1 MFPDNLIYIYICIY
15 YGHVPQFPTKKNKKI
30 IPRNI
35 RNTNYFVF
43 LARSSQLKSDAYVGP
58 DWYTHEKKT
67 IHLGQQCFGTGNMYF
82 SAVIVGSA
90 TGGCDGRDLFSRVGA
105 DSGTVSGCITGSGS
119 FRLQCNDC
127 VVGDH
132 LLQYL
137 PVCFDCGGI
146 IQRKQ
151 HRTM

>member
-1 MFPDNLIYIYICIY
+1 
-15 YGHVPQFPTKKNKKI
+15 
-30 IPRNI
+30 
-35 RNTNYFVF
+35 
-43 LARSSQLKSDAYVGP
+43 
-58 DWYTHEKKT
+58 
-67 IHLGQQCFGTGNMYF
+67 MYF

-90 TGGCDGRDLFSRVGA
+90 TGGGCDGRDLFSRVGA

-137 PVCFDCGGI
+137 PVCCDCGGYNNPTKATSYNVATLVGMS
-146 IQRKQ
+146 R
-151 HRTM
+151 